1 MTECCCAN
9 TKVVSV
15 DDYNA
20 VLEAA
25 HNYVEGLRTG
35 DADTVAKAF
44 HKEAIMYG
52 LAGGKTLL
60 GGPIGNLYDFV
71 RRNGSAPEIKTHMDV
86 LAITPTTA
94 VVRIDMEKM
103 PSVPTTTTT
112 SRSSSL
118 MAVGRQSRR
127 FSISSIA
134 DDLQFSKGASQ

>member
-9 TKVVSV
+9 TKEVSV

-25 HNYVEGLRTG
+25 NNYVEGLRTG

-94 VVRIDMEKM
+94 VVRIDMEKDAIGADYNDYI
-103 PSVPTTTTT
+103 TFIK
-112 SRSSSL
+112 L
-118 MAVGRQSRR
+118 DGRWQA
-127 FSISSIA
+127 IA
-134 DDLQFSKGASQ
+134 KVFHQFNC

>member
-15 DDYNA
+15 DDYTA

-94 VVRIDMEKM
+94 VVRIDMEKDAIGADYNDYI
-103 PSVPTTTTT
+103 TFIK
-112 SRSSSL
+112 L
-118 MAVGRQSRR
+118 DGRWQA
-127 FSISSIA
+127 IA
-134 DDLQFSKGASQ
+134 KVFHQFNC

>member
-1 MTECCCAN
+1 MTECSCAN
-9 TKVVSV
+9 NKMVSV
-15 DDYNA
+15 EEYDA

-25 HNYVEGLRTG
+25 RYYVEGLRTG

-71 RRNGSAPEIKTHMDV
+71 RQNGSAPDIKTHLDV

-94 VVRIDMEKM
+94 VVRIDMEKDAIGADYNDYL
-103 PSVPTTTTT
+103 TFIKLLT
-112 SRSSSL
+112 
-118 MAVGRQSRR
+118 RR
-127 FSISSIA
+127 FKS
-134 DDLQFSKGASQ
+134 

>member
-1 MTECCCAN
+1 MFKEHQMTECCCAN

-25 HNYVEGLRTG
+25 HNYVEGLRMG

-94 VVRIDMEKM
+94 VVRIDMEKDAIGADYNDYI
-103 PSVPTTTTT
+103 TFIK
-112 SRSSSL
+112 L
-118 MAVGRQSRR
+118 DGRWQA
-127 FSISSIA
+127 IA
-134 DDLQFSKGASQ
+134 KVFHQFNC

>member
-25 HNYVEGLRTG
+25 HNYVEDLRTG

-94 VVRIDMEKM
+94 VVRIDMEKDAIGADYNDYI
-103 PSVPTTTTT
+103 TFIK
-112 SRSSSL
+112 L
-118 MAVGRQSRR
+118 DGRWQA
-127 FSISSIA
+127 IA
-134 DDLQFSKGASQ
+134 KVFHQFNC

>member
-1 MTECCCAN
+1 MFKERQMTECCCAN

-60 GGPIGNLYDFV
+60 GGPIRNLYDFV

-94 VVRIDMEKM
+94 VVRIDMEKDAIGADYNDYI
-103 PSVPTTTTT
+103 TFIK
-112 SRSSSL
+112 L
-118 MAVGRQSRR
+118 DGRWQA
-127 FSISSIA
+127 IA
-134 DDLQFSKGASQ
+134 KVFHQFNC

>member
-1 MTECCCAN
+1 MTECSCAN
-9 TKVVSV
+9 NKMVSV
-15 DDYNA
+15 EEYDA

-25 HNYVEGLRTG
+25 RYYVEGLRTG

-71 RRNGSAPEIKTHMDV
+71 RQNGRAPDIKTHLDV

-94 VVRIDMEKM
+94 VVRIDMEKDAIGADYNDYL
-103 PSVPTTTTT
+103 TFIK
-112 SRSSSL
+112 L
-118 MAVGRQSRR
+118 DGRWQA
-127 FSISSIA
+127 IA
-134 DDLQFSKGASQ
+134 KVFHQFNC

>member
-1 MTECCCAN
+1 MFKEYQMTECCCAN

-94 VVRIDMEKM
+94 VVRIDMEKDAIGADYNDYI
-103 PSVPTTTTT
+103 TFIK
-112 SRSSSL
+112 L
-118 MAVGRQSRR
+118 DGRWQA
-127 FSISSIA
+127 IA
-134 DDLQFSKGASQ
+134 KVFHQFNC

>member
-52 LAGGKTLL
+52 LARGKTLL

-94 VVRIDMEKM
+94 VVRIDMEKDAIGADYNDYI
-103 PSVPTTTTT
+103 TFIK
-112 SRSSSL
+112 L
-118 MAVGRQSRR
+118 DGRWQA
-127 FSISSIA
+127 IA
-134 DDLQFSKGASQ
+134 KVFHQFNC

>member
-1 MTECCCAN
+1 MFKEHLMTECCCAN

-94 VVRIDMEKM
+94 VVRIDMEKDAIGADYNDYI
-103 PSVPTTTTT
+103 TFIK
-112 SRSSSL
+112 L
-118 MAVGRQSRR
+118 DGRWQA
-127 FSISSIA
+127 IA
-134 DDLQFSKGASQ
+134 KVFHQFNC

>member
-25 HNYVEGLRTG
+25 YNYVEGLRTG

-94 VVRIDMEKM
+94 VVRIDMEKDAIGADYNDYI
-103 PSVPTTTTT
+103 TFIK
-112 SRSSSL
+112 L
-118 MAVGRQSRR
+118 DGRWQA
-127 FSISSIA
+127 IA
-134 DDLQFSKGASQ
+134 KVFHQFNC

>member
-94 VVRIDMEKM
+94 VVRIDMEKDAIGADYNDYI
-103 PSVPTTTTT
+103 TFIK
-112 SRSSSL
+112 L
-118 MAVGRQSRR
+118 DGRWQAIAKV
-127 FSISSIA
+127 FHQFIA
-134 DDLQFSKGASQ
+134 DDFQFSKGASQ

>member
-44 HKEAIMYG
+44 RKEAIMYG

-94 VVRIDMEKM
+94 VVRIDMEKDAIGADYNDYI
-103 PSVPTTTTT
+103 TFIK
-112 SRSSSL
+112 L
-118 MAVGRQSRR
+118 DGRWQA
-127 FSISSIA
+127 IA
-134 DDLQFSKGASQ
+134 KVFHQFNC

>member
-1 MTECCCAN
+1 MTDCSCAN
-9 TKVVSV
+9 NKMVSV
-15 DDYNA
+15 EEYDA

-25 HNYVEGLRTG
+25 CYYVEGLRTG

-71 RRNGSAPEIKTHMDV
+71 RQNGSAPDIKTHLDV

-94 VVRIDMEKM
+94 VVRIDMEKDAIGADYNDYL
-103 PSVPTTTTT
+103 TFIK
-112 SRSSSL
+112 L
-118 MAVGRQSRR
+118 DGRWQA
-127 FSISSIA
+127 IA
-134 DDLQFSKGASQ
+134 KVFHQFNC

>member
-44 HKEAIMYG
+44 HTEAIMYG

-94 VVRIDMEKM
+94 VVRIDMEKDAIGADYNDYI
-103 PSVPTTTTT
+103 TFIK
-112 SRSSSL
+112 L
-118 MAVGRQSRR
+118 DGRWQA
-127 FSISSIA
+127 IA
-134 DDLQFSKGASQ
+134 KVFHQFNC